1 MELDRSS
8 ILNSLAKTVIEM
20 DTDAARKL
28 AAEAVRLG
36 IDPYRAIMEGLA
48 KGMDKVNELYED
60 EEYFV
65 PELLVCADAM
75 YAGIEVLRAHMPKED
90 PHSRKKIVIGV
101 MKGDTHDIGK
111 NLVKIMLDN
120 AGFEMHDM
128 GRDVSYAKFVDTA
141 GEIKADVVCL
151 STLMTT
157 TMDGMQVVIE
167 DLKKAGINSKL
178 MTTTM
183 DGMQVVIEDLKK
195 AGINSKVLIGG
206 GPISPSFAKNI
217 GADGYAKNAAEAV
230 KVVKGVLQG
239 IPISSVLFKD
249 KRELVSIERN
259 IGGKR

>member
-1 MELDRSS
+1 MERESS
-8 ILNSLAKTVIEM
+8 VILNDLARAVIEM
-20 DTDAARKL
+20 DTDRARAV
-28 AAEAVRLG
+28 AAEVIRLK
-36 IDPYRAIMEGLA
+36 IDPYMAIMEGLA
-48 KGMDKVNELYED
+48 KGMDKVNELYEA

-90 PHSRKKIVIGV
+90 PYSKKKIVIGV

-167 DLKKAGINSKL
+167 DLKR
-178 MTTTM
+178 
-183 DGMQVVIEDLKK
+183 

-239 IPISSVLFKD
+239 IPLSSVLIKD
-249 KRELVSIERN
+249 KRELVSIERSR
-259 IGGKR
+259 GGTR